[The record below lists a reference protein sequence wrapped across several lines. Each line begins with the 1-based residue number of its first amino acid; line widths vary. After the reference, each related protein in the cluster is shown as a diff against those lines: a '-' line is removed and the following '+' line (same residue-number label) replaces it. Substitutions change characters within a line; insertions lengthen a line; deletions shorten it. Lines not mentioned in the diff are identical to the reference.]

1 MKARI
6 KKTGE
11 LVDVYREP
19 QHGGLTNIYKESVLV
34 NARMWEE
41 DELEFISSDKEE
53 LIGEIVSLTKKVRDY
68 VINTEHW
75 LFYWITNKEV
85 QDFIKEYPED
95 YEDMVNLEV
104 RNIATSPTF
113 VIFFEDHPYGIDR
126 IERYAVLST
135 FRDSVKTRWL
145 EYNGSIKEMQIKEK
159 EKELTYHKKKVG
171 EIEKELEEL
180 KQE

>member
-11 LVDVYREP
+11 LIDVYRE
-19 QHGGLTNIYKESVLV
+19 LINTYKESVFV
-34 NARMWEE
+34 NPRMWEE
-41 DELEFISSDKEE
+41 DELEFTYSDKEE
-53 LIGEIVSLTKKVRDY
+53 LIDEIISLTKKVRDY

-95 YEDMVNLEV
+95 YEDMVDLEV
-104 RNIATSPTF
+104 RNIATSPEF
-113 VIFFEDHPYGIDR
+113 VIRFEDHPNDIDR
-126 IERYAVLST
+126 IERYAVLAT
-135 FRDSVKTRWL
+135 FRDVVKARWL

-159 EKELTYHKKKVG
+159 EKELAYHKNKIT

-180 KQE
+180 K